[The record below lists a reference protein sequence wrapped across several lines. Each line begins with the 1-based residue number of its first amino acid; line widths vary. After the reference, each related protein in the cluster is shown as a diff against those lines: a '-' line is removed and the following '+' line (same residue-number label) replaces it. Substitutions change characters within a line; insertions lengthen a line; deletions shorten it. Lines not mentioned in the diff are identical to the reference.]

1 MKDTRSRHARTRAPR
16 STTSRVA
23 DLLAVF
29 LDGRQDAGVSELAR
43 EVGTSKS
50 VIHRMLQNLAEA
62 GFVTADPLSR
72 RYRLGTK
79 LMRLGLVAVRNTDLK
94 TTALPY
100 LRSIKER
107 TGETALL
114 ALLHGDRRIFLA
126 QIEAQHT
133 VRAAVPLGE
142 EAPLYL
148 GASGKAMLAFVP
160 EPLRNSVL
168 AAAKGQRRA
177 GGVPLRVPELVAE
190 LEEIRRTR
198 VAIAANEL
206 ALGAA
211 AVASPIFDAEG
222 LVVGSLGV
230 AGVSIRTD
238 ARRLAS
244 YGTVAKSE
252 AERLSKAL
260 GWHGR
265 VGSP

>member
-1 MKDTRSRHARTRAPR
+1 M
-16 STTSRVA
+16 
-23 DLLAVF
+23 F
-29 LDGRQDAGVSELAR
+29 LDGREDAGVSELAR
-43 EVGTSKS
+43 AVGTSKS

-62 GFVTADPLSR
+62 GFVTADPMTR

-79 LMRLGLVAVRNTDLK
+79 MMRLGLVAVRNTNLK
-94 TTALPY
+94 TTAIPY

-114 ALLHGDRRIFLA
+114 ALLHGDRRVYLE

-133 VRAAVPLGE
+133 VRAAVPIGE

-160 EPLRNSVL
+160 APLRESVL
-168 AAAKGQRRA
+168 AAARGQRRA
-177 GGVPLRVPELVAE
+177 GGSPLRVQELIAE
-190 LEEIRRTR
+190 LDEVRRTR

-222 LVVGSLGV
+222 QVIGSLGV

-238 ARRLAS
+238 AKRLAL

-260 GWHGR
+260 GWAGK

>member
-1 MKDTRSRHARTRAPR
+1 MTETRIRSPRARAPR
-16 STTSRVA
+16 STTRRVA
-23 DLLAVF
+23 DLLAAF
-29 LDGRQDAGVSELAR
+29 LDGREDAGVSELAR

-50 VIHRMLQNLAEA
+50 VIHRMLQSLAEA
-62 GFVTADPLSR
+62 GFVTADPVTR

-79 LMRLGLVAVRNTDLK
+79 MMRLGLVAVRDTDLK

-100 LRSIKER
+100 LRSVKER

-114 ALLHGDRRIFLA
+114 ALLHGDRRIFLQ

-133 VRAAVPLGE
+133 VRAAVPIGE

-160 EPLRNSVL
+160 DRLRELVF
-168 AAAKGQRRA
+168 AAAKGQRRV
-177 GGVPLRVPELVAE
+177 GGAPLRIPDLVTELG
-190 LEEIRRTR
+190 EIRRTR
-198 VAIAANEL
+198 IAIAANEL

-222 LVVGSLGV
+222 LVIGSLGV

-238 ARRLAS
+238 ARRLTL
-244 YGTVAKSE
+244 YGTVVKGE

-260 GWHGR
+260 GWNGK
-265 VGSP
+265 VSSP